1 MNIFKID
8 HEYIFY
14 IYKIL
19 LKILLS
25 ICVSYDT
32 RYKKNKNNKKLIHD
46 TIHILTTINVYT
58 FLIFILFF
66 LNPIAKYMDW
76 IPTDKN

>member
-1 MNIFKID
+1 MI
-8 HEYIFY
+8 H
-14 IYKIL
+14 
-19 LKILLS
+19 
-25 ICVSYDT
+25 DT
-32 RYKKNKNNKKLIHD
+32 KNNNNNKNNKKLIHD
-46 TIHILTTINVYT
+46 TIHILTTISVYT